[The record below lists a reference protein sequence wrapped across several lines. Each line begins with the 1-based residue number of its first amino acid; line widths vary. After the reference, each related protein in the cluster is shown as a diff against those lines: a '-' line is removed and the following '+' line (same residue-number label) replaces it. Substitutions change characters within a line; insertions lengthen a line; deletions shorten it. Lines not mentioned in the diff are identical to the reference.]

1 MGSFFLLEVLF
12 LWYVENKIWFLFLC
26 DNLSDMKK
34 RILVTG
40 GLGFIGS
47 YFVDLA
53 LKKGYHVINV
63 DKQTYAARI
72 DLQFEKNVA
81 YEWMNE
87 DICTIAHLPS
97 NIEWIVN
104 FAAETHVDNSI
115 LANDVFF
122 QTNVKGVYNLLELIR
137 LKDPGDRPKFL
148 QISTDEVYGDI
159 LNGSR
164 SENERLKPSNP
175 YAATKAAAEQLLY
188 AWGRTYDVA
197 YIICRSSNNF
207 GFGQHEEKLIP
218 RTIEL
223 TLQNKKMTVHGNG
236 SYCREWTYAGDN
248 CEGILLA
255 MEQGKM
261 GEVYNISSSEM
272 ETNIEII
279 KKILRLMGKP
289 EDHYEFVENRVGQ
302 DIRYAVDSAKMR
314 NLGWKPHMNLDTYL
328 PELIRLYQKKYEK

>member
-1 MGSFFLLEVLF
+1 
-12 LWYVENKIWFLFLC
+12 
-26 DNLSDMKK
+26 MKK
-34 RILVTG
+34 RIMVTG

-47 YFVDLA
+47 YFVQLA
-53 LKKGYHVINV
+53 LDRGYHVINV
-63 DKQTYAARI
+63 DKKTYAART
-72 DLQFEKNVA
+72 DLQFEKNDD
-81 YEWMNE
+81 YEWLNE
-87 DICTIAHLPS
+87 DICTMPHLPS

-137 LKDPGDRPKFL
+137 LKDAGDRPRFL

-159 LNGSR
+159 LIGTR
-164 SENERLKPSNP
+164 VEDARLNPSNP

-188 AWGRTYDVA
+188 AWGRTYGVE

-223 TLQNKKMTVHGNG
+223 TLQEKKMTVHGNG
-236 SYCREWTYAGDN
+236 TYCREWTYAGDN

-255 MEQGKM
+255 MEKGKN
-261 GEVYNISSSEM
+261 GEIYNISSAEM
-272 ETNIEII
+272 ETNMDII
-279 KKILRLMGKP
+279 QKILRFMGKP

-302 DIRYAVDSAKMR
+302 DIRYSVDSSKIR
-314 NLGWKPHMNLDTYL
+314 NLGWEPKMNLDKYL
-328 PELIRLYQKKYEK
+328 PELIKLYKQKYE